1 VRTETVI
8 YLLVLSVLVISHRFA
23 SYEAWLPLHG

>member
-8 YLLVLSVLVISHRFA
+8 YMLVLSVLVN
-23 SYEAWLPLHG
+23 